1 MPSDQRFSA
10 KIRLFQRELRNHGL
24 QHALDLARNSLAFD
38 ILKAKQ
44 DSNQRRFRLSSKI
57 AQQFNNTVGAGPF
70 AGMKFVPNSWWSGA
84 DRGAMILGLYEQE
97 VLEAMQHE
105 FLDKKTFV
113 DIGAADGYYAIG
125 ALKTGW
131 AERSY
136 CFEISKLGQEVIRQ
150 QSELNLVSDKV
161 FVFGE
166 ATNNVLDVL
175 LESTGES
182 PNDWVVLIDIEGGE
196 FDLLSDA
203 LLEKLVGAT
212 LIVEV
217 HDFGQNAGRLPEL
230 ISLMEKYF
238 AVRKVSTGKRDL
250 SQFEFLHDWP
260 DDDRWL
266 LCSEGRPKL
275 MSWLIA
281 TTSR

>member
-1 MPSDQRFSA
+1 MERGLSA
-10 KIRLFQRELRNHGL
+10 KAGQFHRELRNHGL
-24 QHALDLARNSLAFD
+24 QRALNLARNSLAFD

-57 AQQFNNTVGAGPF
+57 AQRFGNTVVTGPF
-70 AGMKFVPNSWWSGA
+70 VGMKFIPNSWWSGA
-84 DRGAMILGLYEQE
+84 DRGSMILGLYEQE
-97 VLEAMQHE
+97 VLEALQRE

-125 ALKTGW
+125 ALINGW

-136 CFEISKLGQEVIRQ
+136 CFEISELGQEVIRE

-166 ATNNVLDVL
+166 ATNNVLEVL
-175 LESTGES
+175 LDSTGES
-182 PNDWVVLIDIEGGE
+182 PSDWVVLIDIEGGE
-196 FDLLSDA
+196 FDLLSDE

-230 ISLMEKYF
+230 LTLMEKHF
-238 AVRKVSTGKRDL
+238 IVRQIYTGKRDL
-250 SQFEFLHDWP
+250 SQFEFQHDWP

-275 MSWLIA
+275 MTWLIA

>member
-1 MPSDQRFSA
+1 MPTDRGFSA
-10 KIRLFQRELRNHGL
+10 KVRLFQQELRNSGIHR
-24 QHALDLARNSLAFD
+24 ALDLARNSLAFD

-44 DSNQRRFRLSSKI
+44 DSNQKRFRLSSKI
-57 AQQFNNTVGAGPF
+57 AQRFENTVVSGPF

-84 DRGAMILGLYEQE
+84 DRGSMILGLYEKE
-97 VLEAMQHE
+97 VLEALQHE
-105 FLDKKTFV
+105 FLAKKTFI

-125 ALKTGW
+125 ALKAGW

-136 CFEISKLGQEVIRQ
+136 CFELSELGQEVIRQ

-161 FVFGE
+161 SIFGE
-166 ATNNVLDVL
+166 ATNSALEVL
-175 LESTGES
+175 LESTDES
-182 PNDWVVLIDIEGGE
+182 PNDWLVLVDIEGGE
-196 FDLLSDA
+196 FNLLSDA

-230 ISLMEKYF
+230 LSLMEKHF
-238 AVRKVSTGKRDL
+238 TVRKIHTGERDL
-250 SQFEFLHDWP
+250 SQFEFLNDWP

-275 MSWLIA
+275 MTWLIA